1 MTLEEIKTYQRRKEA
16 IKSIDDEIEWI
27 YGKVSSPNGNRS
39 GGTPSSPGD
48 PTAHNVNRIQRLQ
61 ERRAS
66 LVNRQEACEAYVD
79 GLEDYRVA
87 TILRYRYILGWTWES
102 TALRI
107 LGSTS
112 YQSLIRA
119 VHSHFGVETTIH

>member
-16 IKSIDDEIEWI
+16 IQAIDDEIEWI

-39 GGTPSSPGD
+39 GGAPSSPGD
-48 PTAHNVNRIQRLQ
+48 PTAQKVNRIQRLK
-61 ERRAS
+61 ERRSS
-66 LVNRQEACEAYVD
+66 LVSRQEACETYVD

-87 TILRYRYILGWTWES
+87 AILRYRYILGWTWES

-107 LGSTS
+107 LGSPS

-119 VHSHFGVETTIH
+119 VHSHFDETPIH